1 LIVLSEEEK
10 QELREMAASE
20 NLREE
25 FRTMRRNSRAIEG
38 NIGVDELA
46 HWLTVM
52 ARVCPGAAKPPRFVH
67 YSDVKL

>member
-1 LIVLSEEEK
+1 VLSEREK

-25 FRTMRRNSRAIEG
+25 FRAMRVNSEAIERT
-38 NIGVDELA
+38 ITVDELA

-52 ARVCPGAAKPPRFVH
+52 ARMAASAPKPRQPGHYAAM
-67 YSDVKL
+67 KL